1 MPHALLM
8 VGAIAVEAR
17 LVIANR
23 DSAEGLKVSTGVSLI
38 PACPLRSLIK
48 YMVAAPLLR
57 ITTLL
62 FPLTLAAVPST
73 CITARRGAHH
83 GPVIIHVV
91 PDSAWECRMYVPSLL
106 SVIELRSAVFGDER
120 DYGDSYRLSGDDVPG
135 GTYLELS

>member
-62 FPLTLAAVPST
+62 FPLTLAT
-73 CITARRGAHH
+73 HH

-120 DYGDSYRLSGDDVPG
+120 DNGDSYRLSGDDVPG